1 MFPAIKQAWR
11 ELRSGFGSEPLSLGL
26 EKKGYGDGLTFN
38 AVNLD
43 WYQRN
48 GYRNIYSAMSGAM
61 PGWSGERVS
70 LSTALNHS
78 VVWACNRVVSE
89 SVGGLPLGMLQET
102 KGGKQE
108 AKDKPMF
115 SALHN
120 APNDE
125 ITARGFRETLTSHCL
140 LGGNAFAKIYRR
152 SGTGVANELDLL
164 LPGQVVVDR
173 DKQKRLTYL
182 VKDSN
187 AEGKTY
193 TIVPGKPQ
201 DILHIRG
208 LGFDG
213 TSGYSVLEMG
223 RQSIGTAIA
232 TERYTGTFFRH
243 GARPPYYLQ
252 KATKF
257 KSEEDFQKWRAEW
270 ENTYSD
276 YHRAPLLE
284 GSDMTYHPMG
294 LNAKDAQLLD
304 SRLFSI
310 HEICRWFL
318 VSPHLVGDLSRATFS
333 NIEQL
338 ALEFVK
344 ITLST
349 WLTRW
354 EQELWRCVLTAE
366 EKSQGYFFRHNV
378 NALLRGDFLP
388 RMQGYSIMLQNA
400 IASPNEIRDL
410 EDWNAYPGG
419 DGRHYQLNMQPAA
432 PTTVQTSPGSQDDT
446 GADSVSEDPEG

>member
-1 MFPAIKQAWR
+1 MFPAIKEAWR
-11 ELRSGFGSEPLSLGL
+11 ELRSGFGSEPVSLDI
-26 EKKGYGDGLTFN
+26 EKKDSGVPLGFGGGD
-38 AVNLD
+38 VD
-43 WYQRN
+43 WYARN
-48 GYRNIYSAMSGAM
+48 GFRSIYDALAGGM

-78 VVWACNRVVSE
+78 VVWACNRVISE
-89 SVGGLPLGMLQET
+89 SVGGLPLGMLQQT
-102 KGGKQE
+102 GGGKRE

-140 LGGNAFAKIYRR
+140 LGGNAFARIYRR
-152 SGTGVANELDLL
+152 SGTGVANELDLI
-164 LPGQVVVDR
+164 LPGNVQIDR
-173 DKQKRLTYL
+173 DKQKRLVYL
-182 VKDSN
+182 VK
-187 AEGKTY
+187 EGGSTPTTY
-193 TIVPGKPQ
+193 TVQPGKPH
-201 DILHIRG
+201 DILDIRG
-208 LGFDG
+208 LGYDG
-213 TSGYSVLEMG
+213 TRGYSVIEMG

-232 TERYTGTFFRH
+232 TERYTGTFYRR

-257 KSEEDFQKWRAEW
+257 KTEQDAEAWRSQW

-276 YHRAPLLE
+276 YHKAVMLE
-284 GSDMTYHPMG
+284 GGDITYHQIG

-304 SRLFSI
+304 ARLYSI

-354 EQELWRCVLTAE
+354 EQELWRCVLTPE
-366 EKSQGYFFRHNV
+366 EKGQGYFFKHNV
-378 NALLRGDFLP
+378 NALLRGDFLT
-388 RMQGYSIMLQNA
+388 RMQGYSIMIQNA
-400 IASPNEIRDL
+400 LANPNELRDL
-410 EDWNAYPGG
+410 EDWNPYDGG
-419 DGRHYQLNMQPAA
+419 DEYHFQLNMQPVT
-432 PTTVQTSPGSQDDT
+432 PTLPQPTPSPDAT
-446 GADSVSEDPEG
+446 GPDAITEDPEG

>member
-1 MFPAIKQAWR
+1 MFPALKEAWR
-11 ELRSGFGSEPLSLGL
+11 ELRSGFGSDPVSLGL
-26 EKKGYGDGLTFN
+26 EEKGSGDLAFN
-38 AVNLD
+38 VVNTD
-43 WYQRN
+43 WYKDN
-48 GYRNIYSAMSGAM
+48 GYRNIYAALSGAT

-70 LSTALNHS
+70 LRTALNHS

-102 KGGKQE
+102 RGGKQE
-108 AKDKPMF
+108 AKNKPMF
-115 SALHN
+115 TALHN

-125 ITARGFRETLTSHCL
+125 MTARGFRETLTSHCL

-152 SGTGVANELDLL
+152 SGTGVANEFDLL
-164 LPGQVVVDR
+164 LPDQVRIDR

-182 VKDSN
+182 VKDGNSP
-187 AEGKTY
+187 EITY
-193 TIVPGKPQ
+193 TIQPGKPQ

-213 TSGYSVLEMG
+213 VQGYSVIEMG

-232 TERYTGTFFRH
+232 TERYTGAFYQK

-252 KATKF
+252 KGTKF
-257 KSEEDFQKWRAEW
+257 KTEQDAEAWRTQW

-276 YHRAPLLE
+276 YHKAVMLE
-284 GSDMTYHPMG
+284 GGDITYHTIG

-354 EQELWRCVLTAE
+354 EQELWRCVLTPE

-400 IASPNEIRDL
+400 IASPNEVRDL
-410 EDWNAYPGG
+410 EDWNSYPGG
-419 DGRHYQLNMQPAA
+419 DERHYQLNMQPAA
-432 PTTVQTSPGSQDDT
+432 PTSPTAVRLGPDST
-446 GADSVSEDPEG
+446 GADSISEDPNG